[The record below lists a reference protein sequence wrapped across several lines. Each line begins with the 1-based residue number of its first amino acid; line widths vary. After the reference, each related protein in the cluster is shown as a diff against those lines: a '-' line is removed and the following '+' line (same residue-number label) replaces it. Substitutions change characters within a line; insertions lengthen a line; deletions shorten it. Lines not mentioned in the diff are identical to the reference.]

1 MIVIYILTVNNN
13 SDFLMHN
20 LIIKNISF
28 VEECAL
34 QNHLGKEI

>member
-28 VEECAL
+28 VEESAL
-34 QNHLGKEI
+34 QNRLDKEI